1 MNDVKMSRGRNL
13 LFCAL
18 AVLIAL
24 VLLFPMLWML
34 NTSLK
39 TEAEIFQNPPTL
51 YPHTLNLKSYIAQ
64 IETGDFN
71 MFRSFFNS
79 LVISMGSM
87 LIAVV
92 LAVPASYAIAR
103 YRFKGHKSVLLG
115 FLVTQMLPC
124 TTHGARRSWR
134 TRRSASR
141 SRC

>member
-1 MNDVKMSRGRNL
+1 MNESKVSRGKNVL
-13 LFCAL
+13 LCTL

-71 MFRSFFNS
+71 MFRSFLNS
-79 LVISMGSM
+79 LIKLLKTAGKESEGSNGKDT
-87 LIAVV
+87 VCF
-92 LAVPASYAIAR
+92 S
-103 YRFKGHKSVLLG
+103 
-115 FLVTQMLPC
+115 FL
-124 TTHGARRSWR
+124 
-134 TRRSASR
+134 
-141 SRC
+141 

>member
-1 MNDVKMSRGRNL
+1 MNESKVSRGKNVL
-13 LFCAL
+13 LCTL

-39 TEAEIFQNPPTL
+39 TEAEIFLNPPTF

-71 MFRSFFNS
+71 MFRSFLNS
-79 LVISMGSM
+79 LIISLGSM

-103 YRFKGHKSVLLG
+103 YRFNRCSSCSGICI
-115 FLVTQMLPC
+115 C
-124 TTHGARRSWR
+124 TIRGARLCWR
-134 TRRSASR
+134 TRRSAFR